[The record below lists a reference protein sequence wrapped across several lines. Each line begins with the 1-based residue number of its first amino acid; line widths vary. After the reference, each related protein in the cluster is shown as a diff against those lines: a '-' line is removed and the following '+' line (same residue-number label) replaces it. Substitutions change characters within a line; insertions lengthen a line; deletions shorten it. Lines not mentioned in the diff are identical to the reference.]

1 MTELATALNAE
12 TTKLVELIDVLKN
25 ADLDYDEAIDRAAK
39 YLGNDDRI
47 EQARDERAQSA
58 YLQRENAKQ
67 SVVSQLKVIEAL
79 IEA

>member
-12 TTKLVELIDVLKN
+12 TTKLVELMDVLKT

-39 YLGNDDRI
+39 YLGNDVSI
-47 EQARDERAQSA
+47 EEARDERAQSA
-58 YLQRENAKQ
+58 YLQREKAKQ
-67 SVVSQLKVIEAL
+67 SVVRQLKVIEAL